1 MTVLW
6 KKPIEN
12 VRTKRTANRREIYS
26 LRFFAL
32 HKGPY
37 HIRCIG
43 TIALLHQTVCNFR
56 LGYNILQNW
65 PNPPQLSETA
75 PSAYCRCG
83 NTLIST
89 VHSAGSCNFC
99 FHPGQADCFYRKTI
113 LRCVSSFSAA
123 QAAAGRRLSA
133 ISMVSVFKFF
143 GKQPA
148 VSQFKKVHIVEA
160 SHLPVCVST
169 RTAFA

>member
-1 MTVLW
+1 MM
-6 KKPIEN
+6 
-12 VRTKRTANRREIYS
+12 
-26 LRFFAL
+26 
-32 HKGPY
+32 
-37 HIRCIG
+37 
-43 TIALLHQTVCNFR
+43 R
-56 LGYNILQNW
+56 LGTSSRRMLFFQAEDGIRDVERSRGLGDVYKRQSLCFTR
-65 PNPPQLSETA
+65 LSATFDLDTTSCRIGLIHRNFLKLRLRHIA
-75 PSAYCRCG
+75 RCG